1 MCVVDPGDE
10 VIIPVPY
17 WTSYPDMAAL
27 AGAVACICSVSRVAG
42 VSAHARKIWKGSVPP
57 ESRCADAQFPSN
69 PTGVTY
75 TAEEME
81 AILEWARRHEI
92 FVISDEVYDQLV
104 YPPAGQASACHWWKR
119 HPESV
124 AVVNALSKSFA
135 MTGWAHGIHAGPCGS
150 YPAVYESPEPGDLQP
165 LLHHPGRRRPRR
177 WKGISVK

>member
-1 MCVVDPGDE
+1 MLN
-10 VIIPVPY
+10 
-17 WTSYPDMAAL
+17 S
-27 AGAVACICSVSRVAG
+27 
-42 VSAHARKIWKGSVPP
+42 
-57 ESRCADAQFPSN
+57 PSN

-135 MTGWAHGIHAGPCGS
+135 MTGWRIHAGPCGS

-165 LLHHPGRRRPRR
+165 LLHHPGGGGRGAGR
-177 WKGISVK
+177 GFQ